1 MPLRAPTRASVPSLW
16 SVKVVTMQPNRVL
29 EIIWVGWLI
38 SWVAASFWSN
48 RAQKRAA
55 TLETWSYRTA
65 MIAGGILLA
74 PWTGPLLGEKTIWTI
89 SYAGICALAAVML
102 AGLALTWWARI
113 YLGRLWSS
121 VITRKEDHEIID
133 TGPYAFVRH
142 PIYCGL
148 IIAIIATAVAEAR
161 LTGLFGAALI
171 ILGVWLKA
179 RTEERF
185 LLTEL
190 GPEMYGAYRRRV
202 PMLIPFLPR
211 RH

>member
-1 MPLRAPTRASVPSLW
+1 MTV
-16 SVKVVTMQPNRVL
+16 QPNRVL
-29 EIIWVGWLI
+29 EIIWIGWLL

-55 TLETWSYRTA
+55 TLETWSYRAA
-65 MIAGGILLA
+65 MIAGGILLV
-74 PWTGPLLGEKTIWTI
+74 PWTGPLLGEKTIWSI
-89 SYAGICALAAVML
+89 NGESVYALAALML

-113 YLGRLWSS
+113 YLGPLWSS
-121 VITRKEDHEIID
+121 VITRKEDHKIID

-142 PIYCGL
+142 PIYTGL
-148 IIAIIATAVAEAR
+148 IIALIATAVAEAR
-161 LTGLFGAALI
+161 LTGLLGAAFI

-190 GPEMYGAYRRRV
+190 GPEIYGAYCRRV
-202 PMLIPFLPR
+202 PMLIPFLPP